1 MRKRTQY
8 RSHSGGADADPL
20 SRRERQIMDII
31 YAAGQTSA
39 RDVWERLPDPPSYAT
54 VRTLL
59 RVLLEKGH
67 LKHRVDGRSYIYSPK
82 KSRDSVA
89 KSALQR
95 LLQTFYGGSV
105 EAAVSGLLEVA
116 DTDLN
121 EAELERIEKLIEQQK
136 LNTNKNR

>member
-1 MRKRTQY
+1 MAKK
-8 RSHSGGADADPL
+8 GAYKGTPSDPL

-31 YAAGQTSA
+31 FARGESSA
-39 RDVWERLPDPPSYAT
+39 REIWAELPDAPTYAT

-67 LKHRVDGRSYIYSPK
+67 LKHRVEGRSYIYSPK
-82 KSRDSVA
+82 KSRDTVA

-105 EAAVSGLLEVA
+105 EQAVSGLLEAA
-116 DTDLN
+116 DTELD
-121 EAELERIEKLIEQQK
+121 EAELERIEALIEQQK
-136 LNTNKNR
+136 QNAKKKQR